1 MGDTVGG
8 TLDGKSPGRICSYD
22 ERRSADYGKVKEVV
36 LHQYD
41 VNEEMHRQ

>member
-1 MGDTVGG
+1 MT
-8 TLDGKSPGRICSYD
+8 GKALAAYAAMTSD
-22 ERRSADYGKVKEVV
+22 EAQDYGKVKEVV